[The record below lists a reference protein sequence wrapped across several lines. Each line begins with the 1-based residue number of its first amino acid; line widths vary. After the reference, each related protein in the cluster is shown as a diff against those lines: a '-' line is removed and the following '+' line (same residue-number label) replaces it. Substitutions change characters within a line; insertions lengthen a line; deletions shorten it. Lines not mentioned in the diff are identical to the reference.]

1 MVIIMVNLYV
11 TPNEVRSYL
20 GIDSSEYSDTR
31 IQMLIEMKMDMIDK
45 VTRTTWNGNRRIA
58 KEYHD
63 LTTQWFRGG
72 MLFGNGIPVYLS
84 YTNVTKFNKIQLQM
98 LSSTYSIETRPE
110 GRNYGQ
116 WWADYFMGI
125 LYIVNFIFYQ
135 GGKELYVEY
144 LYGRDDLPGA
154 IKEWT
159 LLLVVKDLILNE
171 RFTWNLE
178 AGTNSTVNYSDY
190 IKHIDERIN
199 EIEKEY
205 RPILPAY
212 VASRVESYY
221 I

>member
-1 MVIIMVNLYV
+1 MVNLYV
-11 TPNEVRSYL
+11 QPNEIRSYL
-20 GIDSSEYSDTR
+20 GVDADKYDDTR
-31 IQMLIEMKMDMIDK
+31 LQMLIEMKMDYIDK
-45 VTRTTWNGNRRIA
+45 ITRITWNSNRRLA

-84 YTNVTKFNKIQLQM
+84 YMNIQKFNKIEIQM
-98 LSSTYSIETRPE
+98 LSSSYSIESQPE

-116 WWADYFMGI
+116 WWADYSMGI

-144 LYGRDDLPGA
+144 VYGRDDLPGA
-154 IKEWT
+154 IKEWC

-171 RFTWNLE
+171 RFVWTME
-178 AGTNSTVNYSDY
+178 AGSNNSMSYTDY
-190 IKHIDERIN
+190 LKYIDEKII

-212 VASRVESYY
+212 VASRVENYY
-221 I
+221 IE